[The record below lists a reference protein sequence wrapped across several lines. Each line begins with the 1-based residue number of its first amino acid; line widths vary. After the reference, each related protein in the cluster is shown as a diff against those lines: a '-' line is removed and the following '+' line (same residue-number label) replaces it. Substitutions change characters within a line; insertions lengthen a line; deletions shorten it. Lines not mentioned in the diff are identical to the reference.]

1 MRQART
7 GAIALLVLVVVAIG
21 AIGVGVAAIAP
32 LDVIAI
38 LGSSM
43 FGLPIGGEIDAGARA
58 IVMEIRLPRIMSAVA
73 VGAALATSGAV
84 FQSLLRN
91 PLADPYVLG
100 TSSGA
105 ALGAAIAFLVPITGI
120 AWELGGV
127 QLAAFLGALAS
138 VTLVWRLA
146 GIGSGE
152 ERIASV
158 LLVGYAVASLLA
170 AALSLVMLASGANL
184 RAIFGFLLGGLDGAT
199 WPRLAAAVLPIIIAT
214 IVLARRGRSL
224 AALLLGD
231 EAATHLGVDVRRE
244 RQVAIAFATLATA
257 AAVAL
262 AGLVGFVG
270 LVVPHLARLLVGA
283 DPRAV
288 LPLSAIGGALLLL
301 LADTIARTVGVPV
314 GVITALIGAPF
325 LLWLLQRARAGYAL

>member
-1 MRQART
+1 MRTRRL
-7 GAIALLVLVVVAIG
+7 AIGGTLLLVIVAVTAIG
-21 AIGVGVAAIAP
+21 IGAVALTPSEVIAAIAQQFGISVGSP
-32 LDVIAI
+32 VSASISSIVIELRAPRI
-38 LGSSM
+38 L
-43 FGLPIGGEIDAGARA
+43 AA
-58 IVMEIRLPRIMSAVA
+58 IV
-73 VGAALATSGAV
+73 VGAALAVAGGA

-105 ALGAAIAFLVPITGI
+105 ALGAALAFLVPISGA

-127 QLAAFLGALAS
+127 QLAAFVGALLS
-138 VTLVWRLA
+138 VALVWRIA

-170 AALSLVMLASGANL
+170 AALSLVMLTSGANL
-184 RAIFGFLLGGLDGAT
+184 RAIFGFLLGGLDGAS
-199 WPRLAAAVLPIIIAT
+199 WPRLAAAAIPAVAAS
-214 IVLARRGRSL
+214 LALALRGRPL
-224 AALLLGD
+224 AAFLLGD
-231 EAATHLGVDVRRE
+231 EAATHLGVNVQRE
-244 RQVAIAFATLATA
+244 RKIAIALASLATG

-270 LVVPHLARLLVGA
+270 LVVPHLVRLMVGP

-301 LADTIARTVGVPV
+301 IADTLARTIGVPV

>member
-1 MRQART
+1 MRTRRL
-7 GAIALLVLVVVAIG
+7 AIGGTLLLVLVAVTAIG
-21 AIGVGVAAIAP
+21 IGAVALTPGEVITAIAQQFGISVGLPVSGSTSSIVIELRAPRILAAI
-32 LDVIAI
+32 V
-38 LGSSM
+38 
-43 FGLPIGGEIDAGARA
+43 
-58 IVMEIRLPRIMSAVA
+58 
-73 VGAALATSGAV
+73 VGAALAVAGGA

-105 ALGAAIAFLVPITGI
+105 ALGAALAFLVPISGA

-127 QLAAFLGALAS
+127 QVAAFVGALLS
-138 VTLVWRLA
+138 VALVWRIA

-152 ERIASV
+152 ERIASI

-170 AALSLVMLASGANL
+170 AALSLVMLTSGANL
-184 RAIFGFLLGGLDGAT
+184 RAIFGFLLGGLDGVS
-199 WPRLAAAVLPIIIAT
+199 WPRLAAAAIPAVGAS
-214 IVLARRGRSL
+214 LALALRGRPL
-224 AALLLGD
+224 AAFLLGD
-231 EAATHLGVDVRRE
+231 EAAKHLGVNVQRE
-244 RQVAIAFATLATA
+244 RKITIALASLATG

-270 LVVPHLARLLVGA
+270 LVVPHLVRLMVGP

-301 LADTIARTVGVPV
+301 IADTLARTIGVPV

>member
-1 MRQART
+1 MRTRRL
-7 GAIALLVLVVVAIG
+7 AIGGTLLLVIVAVTAIG
-21 AIGVGVAAIAP
+21 IGAVALTPSEVIAAIAQQFGISVGSP
-32 LDVIAI
+32 VSASISSIVIELRAPRI
-38 LGSSM
+38 L
-43 FGLPIGGEIDAGARA
+43 AA
-58 IVMEIRLPRIMSAVA
+58 IV
-73 VGAALATSGAV
+73 VGAALAVAGGA

-105 ALGAAIAFLVPITGI
+105 ALGAALAFLVPISGA

-127 QLAAFLGALAS
+127 QLAAFVGALLS
-138 VTLVWRLA
+138 VALVWRIA

-170 AALSLVMLASGANL
+170 AALSLVMLTSGANL
-184 RAIFGFLLGGLDGAT
+184 RAIFGFLLGGLDGAS
-199 WPRLAAAVLPIIIAT
+199 WPRLAAAAIPAVAASLT
-214 IVLARRGRSL
+214 LALRGRPL
-224 AALLLGD
+224 AAFLLGD
-231 EAATHLGVDVRRE
+231 EAATHLGVNVQRE
-244 RQVAIAFATLATA
+244 RKITIALASLATG

-270 LVVPHLARLLVGA
+270 LVVPHLVRLMVGP

-301 LADTIARTVGVPV
+301 IADTLARTIGVPV

>member
-1 MRQART
+1 MRTRRLAVGGT
-7 GAIALLVLVVVAIG
+7 LLLAIVAVTAIG
-21 AIGVGVAAIAP
+21 IGAVALTPGEVIAAIAQQFGIS
-32 LDVIAI
+32 V
-38 LGSSM
+38 GSPVAASTSS
-43 FGLPIGGEIDAGARA
+43 
-58 IVMEIRLPRIMSAVA
+58 IVMELRAPRILAAIV
-73 VGAALATSGAV
+73 VGAALAVAGGA

-105 ALGAAIAFLVPITGI
+105 ALGAALAFLVPISGA

-127 QLAAFLGALAS
+127 QLAAFVGALLS
-138 VTLVWRLA
+138 VALVWRIA

-152 ERIASV
+152 ERIAGV

-170 AALSLVMLASGANL
+170 AALSLVMLTSGANL
-184 RAIFGFLLGGLDGAT
+184 RAIFGFLLGGLDGAS
-199 WPRLAAAVLPIIIAT
+199 WPRLAAAAIPAVAAS
-214 IVLARRGRSL
+214 LALALRGRPL
-224 AALLLGD
+224 AAFLLGD
-231 EAATHLGVDVRRE
+231 EAATHLGVNVQRE
-244 RQVAIAFATLATA
+244 RKIAIALASLATG

-270 LVVPHLARLLVGA
+270 LVVPHLVRLMVGP

-301 LADTIARTVGVPV
+301 VADTLARTIGVPV

>member
-1 MRQART
+1 MRTRRL
-7 GAIALLVLVVVAIG
+7 AIGGTLLLVIVAVTAIG
-21 AIGVGVAAIAP
+21 IGAVALTPSEVIAAIAQQFGISVGSP
-32 LDVIAI
+32 VSASISSIVIELRAPRI
-38 LGSSM
+38 L
-43 FGLPIGGEIDAGARA
+43 AA
-58 IVMEIRLPRIMSAVA
+58 IV
-73 VGAALATSGAV
+73 VGAALAVAGGA

-105 ALGAAIAFLVPITGI
+105 ALGAALAFLVPISGA

-127 QLAAFLGALAS
+127 QLAAFVGALLS
-138 VTLVWRLA
+138 VALVWRIA

-170 AALSLVMLASGANL
+170 AALSLVMLTSGANL
-184 RAIFGFLLGGLDGAT
+184 RAIFGFLLGGLDGAS
-199 WPRLAAAVLPIIIAT
+199 WPRLAAAAIPAVAAS
-214 IVLARRGRSL
+214 LALALRGRPL
-224 AALLLGD
+224 AAFLLGD
-231 EAATHLGVDVRRE
+231 EAATHLGVNVQRE
-244 RQVAIAFATLATA
+244 RKITIALASLATG

-270 LVVPHLARLLVGA
+270 LVVPHLVRLMVGP

-301 LADTIARTVGVPV
+301 IADTLARTIGVPV

>member
-1 MRQART
+1 
-7 GAIALLVLVVVAIG
+7 
-21 AIGVGVAAIAP
+21 
-32 LDVIAI
+32 
-38 LGSSM
+38 
-43 FGLPIGGEIDAGARA
+43 
-58 IVMEIRLPRIMSAVA
+58 
-73 VGAALATSGAV
+73 
-84 FQSLLRN
+84 LRN

-105 ALGAAIAFLVPITGI
+105 ALGAALAFLVPISGA

-127 QLAAFLGALAS
+127 QLAAFVGALLS
-138 VTLVWRLA
+138 VALVWRIA

-152 ERIASV
+152 ERIAGV

-170 AALSLVMLASGANL
+170 AALSLVMLTSGANL
-184 RAIFGFLLGGLDGAT
+184 RAIFGFLLGGLDGAS
-199 WPRLAAAVLPIIIAT
+199 WPRLAAAAIPAVAAS
-214 IVLARRGRSL
+214 LALALRGRPL
-224 AALLLGD
+224 AAFLLGD
-231 EAATHLGVDVRRE
+231 EAATHLGVNVQRE
-244 RQVAIAFATLATA
+244 RKIAIAFASLATG

-270 LVVPHLARLLVGA
+270 LVVPHLVRLMVGP

-301 LADTIARTVGVPV
+301 IADTLARTIGVPV